1 MKPRLYDQR
10 QAMTGQ
16 VVTVLVREDQTFSP
30 SPRHA
35 QICHEDLHRPEL
47 EALASVVIGHASVC
61 ITRVKNSFGMLCIHE
76 SRHILP
82 HLQREDEVVFSY
94 SSF

>member
-61 ITRVKNSFGMLCIHE
+61 ITRVKKQFWYALY
-76 SRHILP
+76 SRE
-82 HLQREDEVVFSY
+82 QTY
-94 SSF
+94 SPSLAKGR